1 MRPTRRL
8 TWCLVALAGV
18 ALAMAFD
25 VIDGVAFR
33 IAIAGVVALV
43 AFDLV
48 LARRSST
55 LSVSRHLRHNLPVN
69 QPAQVRLII
78 GNQGGRAVIGTLF
91 EHYPDGVEVEGLPVT
106 VSVVAGSAMTVDYRV
121 RPLERGN
128 VEIAPCELL
137 IRSPLGL
144 WERKRRLGD
153 VESIRVYPDFAVIAS
168 YLALVTDQ
176 QAVRLGIKL
185 AQKRGE
191 GLEFHQLREYR
202 TGDAL
207 RQIDWKATSRRRELI
222 SREYTEERDQHVVF
236 VIDSGRRMRSRDGA
250 LSHFDHAL
258 NAMLLL
264 AYVALRQG
272 DDVSALAFGARRQ
285 WVPRL
290 SGVSSI
296 NQLLNAV
303 YDLHS
308 GPYASDYVAAAEDVM
323 RHQRKRALVVLMTNL
338 REEDDDLAPAIRL
351 MRRRHLVVLANLREP
366 ILDETLGQDIVE
378 FDDALRVAGT
388 AHYLARRTE
397 THKTLARDTHMLI
410 DTVPTE
416 LPVRVVNAY
425 WQVKK
430 AGAL

>member
-1 MRPTRRL
+1 
-8 TWCLVALAGV
+8 VALAGV
-18 ALAMAFD
+18 AFALAWEVVGD
-25 VIDGVAFR
+25 VVLR
-33 IAIAGVVALV
+33 IAIAGVVSV
-43 AFDLV
+43 VVFDVV
-48 LARRSST
+48 LARRT
-55 LSVSRHLRHNLPVN
+55 PALEVRRHLPHNLPVN
-69 QPAQVRLII
+69 RSTEVALVI
-78 GNQGGRAVIGTLF
+78 GNPGDASVTGVLF
-91 EHYPDGVEVEGLPVT
+91 EHYPDGVEVEGLPA
-106 VSVVAGSAMTVDYRV
+106 VVALAPGTSLTVAYRV
-121 RPLERGN
+121 RPLERGDL
-128 VEIAPCELL
+128 EIASSELL
-137 IRSPLGL
+137 LRSPLGL
-144 WERKRRLGD
+144 WERKHRIGEQQS
-153 VESIRVYPDFAVIAS
+153 VRVYPDFAVIAR

-176 QAVRLGIKL
+176 HAVRLGIKL
-185 AQKRGE
+185 VQKRGE

-222 SREYTEERDQHVVF
+222 SREYEEERDQHVVF

-258 NAMLLL
+258 NATLLL

-290 SGVSSI
+290 SGVGSI

-323 RHQRKRALVVLMTNL
+323 SRQRKRALVVLMTNL
-338 REEDDDLAPAIRL
+338 REDEDDLAPALRL
-351 MRRRHLVVLANLREP
+351 MRRRHLVVVANLREP
-366 ILDETLGQDIVE
+366 VLDETMGQEIIE

-388 AHYLARRTE
+388 AHYLARRAD
-397 THKTLARDTHMLI
+397 THKALGRDAHLLI
-410 DTVPTE
+410 DTVPAE

-425 WQVKK
+425 WQVKR